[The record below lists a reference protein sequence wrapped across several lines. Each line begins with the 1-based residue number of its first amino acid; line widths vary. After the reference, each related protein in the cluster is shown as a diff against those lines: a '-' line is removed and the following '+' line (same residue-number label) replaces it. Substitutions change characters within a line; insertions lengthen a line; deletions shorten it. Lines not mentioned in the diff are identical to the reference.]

1 MCEFRPYFAHF
12 QAAPIRPF
20 LGRNLAVTGSS
31 NRGIRG
37 GSWCL
42 WSWVLERCSPA
53 PSAPSPAT
61 GNSSSKKG
69 LTVELQHVI
78 ERVRGEFNE
87 MPGLRLTPEQAA
99 RLWGLDAGS
108 CNQVLRSLVSSS
120 FLRWSA
126 GSVVR
131 VA

>member
-1 MCEFRPYFAHF
+1 MVPPELGAGALFPSVFS
-12 QAAPIRPF
+12 PF
-20 LGRNLAVTGSS
+20 SYH
-31 NRGIRG
+31 
-37 GSWCL
+37 
-42 WSWVLERCSPA
+42 
-53 PSAPSPAT
+53 T

-69 LTVELQHVI
+69 LTVELQNVI

-131 VA
+131 AA